1 MSADVNSHCRD
12 GGIGR
17 RIGLKIRSAERRVG
31 VRFPLPAPATLVST
45 GYDRLPSTSL
55 VFRDTF
61 QGRKGFAHEQARVRV
76 EVCPCS
82 QEVALLQSVRR
93 QERENKA

>member
-1 MSADVNSHCRD
+1 MKGSNTAKVCNLLVPLTCGKRSN
-12 GGIGR
+12 
-17 RIGLKIRSAERRVG
+17 KI
-31 VRFPLPAPATLVST
+31 PLPAPATLVST

-76 EVCPCS
+76 EVCPCW
-82 QEVALLQSVRR
+82 QEVALLQTVRR